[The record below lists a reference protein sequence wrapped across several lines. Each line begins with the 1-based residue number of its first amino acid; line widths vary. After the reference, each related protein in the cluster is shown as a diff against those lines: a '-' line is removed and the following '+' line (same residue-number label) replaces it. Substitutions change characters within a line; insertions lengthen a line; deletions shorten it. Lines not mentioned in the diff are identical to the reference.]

1 MDDYASFAKKIK
13 RNMRKLFLSLLVV
26 PFFSCMGTK
35 ESGSSV
41 KNIVLDLNTNQE
53 LRLSEIA
60 DTVEMIPLEQVYD
73 SDIAQVE
80 RIIPYKGHYY
90 ILNTIGF
97 SNGSIL
103 VFDKNG
109 NFVRKI
115 DKRGGGP
122 GEYADVQDIAV
133 DPKNDELIF
142 MTQPKG
148 IYRYDLEGNF
158 ISKARGGYGM
168 NIAVDSLNNYYIT
181 KDCRKETPYSLL
193 LVNETDSISFNEVS
207 PDYFVMYNHYFYANE
222 FDTYNGRVYYS
233 PSCCDSIFEVTG
245 EKRTSYLYIDYNG
258 RNLPINKVFV
268 EGRNIAESMKIA
280 KNYTDSFQKHGYR
293 ITDKFLYVASMDGE
307 NNGFISLYSFKTGKV
322 LSAHRLIDDVFFP
335 DNTFRFRPFRMPIAV
350 EDDCLLWLVNPT
362 WLLQG
367 FEYYKQNLRPE
378 QWDEYCK
385 RHPQVV
391 EICSKLDEESN
402 PVLLKIKI
410 KDF

>member
-1 MDDYASFAKKIK
+1 
-13 RNMRKLFLSLLVV
+13 MRKLFLSLLVV
-26 PFFSCMGTK
+26 PFFSCLGTK

-97 SNGSIL
+97 SNGSLL

-122 GEYADVQDIAV
+122 GEYADVQDIAI

-168 NIAVDSLNNYYIT
+168 NIAVDSQNNYYIT
-181 KDCRKETPYSLL
+181 KDCRKESPYSLL

-245 EKRTSYLYIDYNG
+245 EKRTSYLIY
-258 RNLPINKVFV
+258 
-268 EGRNIAESMKIA
+268 
-280 KNYTDSFQKHGYR
+280 
-293 ITDKFLYVASMDGE
+293 
-307 NNGFISLYSFKTGKV
+307 
-322 LSAHRLIDDVFFP
+322 
-335 DNTFRFRPFRMPIAV
+335 
-350 EDDCLLWLVNPT
+350 
-362 WLLQG
+362 
-367 FEYYKQNLRPE
+367 
-378 QWDEYCK
+378 
-385 RHPQVV
+385 
-391 EICSKLDEESN
+391 
-402 PVLLKIKI
+402 
-410 KDF
+410 